1 MPWRTRATS
10 RKALLCL
17 VPAVLLTGC
26 AGLRPYSENRHQQAT
41 AAQTAWKAV
50 DLPALVATERG
61 NLDRLLA
68 AELATQSKLATSI
81 RDHRL
86 RYMLGAEPL
95 GDTLLAPIQTD
106 LKRLVGDP
114 AAFAQSRT
122 ALQQHRVQA
131 EQRLA
136 VLKDEFSAKRLPMP
150 RCAEVAGT
158 ALPATLRQWRQSA
171 SALDAAEID
180 AATKQLRKVCATSDG
195 TDDTLITQ
203 VYQPLGGQMAEALQ
217 RYQADAQALAQR
229 RQQAA
234 EAQAR
239 YAQAQAAYQA
249 AVQAG
254 QVDPKAVPA
263 VADAAQQLH
272 KAVDA
277 LEGSRNPWAD
287 QFLSQER
294 LHRLDGLLQVVTD
307 GLQSDADATA
317 PDPAA
322 NRTATALVILPEL
335 VDQAREAAASHRRPL
350 AVPLLIRRDIEA
362 LKLQAAQRDIA
373 TQQAELRLSRELLD
387 ALYQQAHQ
395 LWLAERELLQ
405 DGTGPGAPPDLRKL
419 HAMPLADALAD
430 SKTTPTQRE
439 ALYSAAGRYL
449 DSIKRLEAR
458 RHQLELR
465 RIAQAHERGLAYA
478 EINALQWKPLIDV
491 SVNQVADASA
501 GGIQAGHVAALLN
514 TVGLLWIGHGVN

>member
-1 MPWRTRATS
+1 MPWRTRAIS

-17 VPAVLLTGC
+17 VPAALLTGC

-171 SALDAAEID
+171 PALDAAEID

-203 VYQPLGGQMAEALQ
+203 VYQPLGGHMAEALQ

-254 QVDPKAVPA
+254 HVDPKAVPA

-307 GLQSDADATA
+307 GQQDDAGAS
-317 PDPAA
+317 
-322 NRTATALVILPEL
+322 ALVILPEL

-350 AVPLLIRRDIEA
+350 AVPLLIHRDIEA

-373 TQQAELRLSRELLD
+373 TQQTELRLSRELLD

-395 LWLAERELLQ
+395 LWLAERELQQ

-430 SKTTPTQRE
+430 GKTTPTQKE

-449 DSIKRLEAR
+449 DSLKRLEAR

-465 RIAQAHERGLAYA
+465 RIAQAHERRLAYA
-478 EINALQWKPLIDV
+478 EINALQWKALIDV

>member
-1 MPWRTRATS
+1 MSWRTRATA

-17 VPAVLLTGC
+17 APAVLLTGC
-26 AGLRPYSENRHQQAT
+26 AGLRPYSEHRHQQAT

-50 DLPALVATERG
+50 DLPALVAAERG

-95 GDTLLAPIQTD
+95 GDTLLAPIQAD

-114 AAFAQSRT
+114 AAFAQSRA

-150 RCAEVAGT
+150 RCADMAGN
-158 ALPATLRQWRQSA
+158 ALPDTLRQWRQSA
-171 SALDAAEID
+171 QALDAAEID
-180 AATKQLRKVCATSDG
+180 AAIDQLRKVCATSDG
-195 TDDTLITQ
+195 TDDTLITK

-217 RYQADAQALAQR
+217 HYQAESQALAQR

-239 YAQAQAAYQA
+239 YAQAQAGYQA

-263 VADAAQQLH
+263 VADAAQQLD
-272 KAVDA
+272 KAVHA
-277 LEGSRNPWAD
+277 LEGSHNPWAD
-287 QFLSQER
+287 EFLSQER

-307 GLQSDADATA
+307 GQHEDTGAS
-317 PDPAA
+317 
-322 NRTATALVILPEL
+322 ALVILPEL

-350 AVPLLIRRDIEA
+350 AVPLLIRRDIET

-373 TQQAELRLSRELLD
+373 TQQAALRLSRELLD

-395 LWLAERELLQ
+395 LWLAERELQQ

-419 HAMPLADALAD
+419 LTVPLADALTD
-430 SKTTPTQRE
+430 GKTTATQKE

-449 DSIKRLEAR
+449 DSLKRLEAR

-465 RIAQAHERGLAYA
+465 RIAQAHERRLAYA
-478 EINALQWKPLIDV
+478 EINALQWKALIDV
-491 SVNQVADASA
+491 SVNQVADVSA
-501 GGIQAGHVAALLN
+501 GGIQAGHVATLLN